1 MNQKTWK
8 YLIGILALALISAI
22 TALITYP
29 EEKLHLIACDVGQ
42 GDAILAVYKDIQILI
57 DGGPG
62 SRVLNCLEN
71 HIPYWDRE
79 IEVVVLTH
87 PQSDH
92 YTGLIEVFR
101 AYGVD
106 TFVISGLDSSN
117 QGFNLL
123 KKVVGGSDTRV
134 VEVKNNMVIR
144 LGLIHLDIIHPSE
157 EFIAGNAS
165 LIESDVLGFYTSNDD
180 PNEFSIVATLGL
192 KDFKALLTGDVSGK
206 LLDELVERG
215 KIEKTNYIKIPH
227 HGSRNGISEKLLEM
241 TEPEIAVISAGKD
254 NSYGHPHKETLE
266 ILKDKNIKI
275 LRTDQMGD
283 IEIITDGERIWKE
296 K

>member
-29 EEKLHLIACDVGQ
+29 EEKLHIIACDVGQ

-87 PQSDH
+87 SQSDH

-101 AYGVD
+101 AYRVD
-106 TFVISGLDSSN
+106 SFVISGLDSSN
-117 QGFNLL
+117 QGFSLL

-144 LGLIHLDIIHPSE
+144 LGLIYLDIIHPSE
-157 EFIAGNAS
+157 EFIAGNTS
-165 LIESDVLGFYTSNDD
+165 LIQKDVLGFYTSKDD

-192 KDFKALLTGDVSGK
+192 KDFKALLTGDASGK

-215 KIEKTNYIKIPH
+215 KIEKANYIKISH

-283 IEIITDGERIWKE
+283 IEVITDGKRIWKE